1 MLKKIGYV
9 IILICFLV
17 GLFFGIKIAFT
28 KNDFSFSASNVRID
42 KIFQNVESRNV
53 IVTKLYTY
61 GRSLGFEGKLS
72 NIEKDNFEN
81 ARLIVVDGN
90 GFEQSAKLNGYFE
103 NGYLILKSN
112 DKINNTIL
120 IDKLEN
126 NDYYVYIR
134 LKLNN
139 SAEPR
144 YYSLEN
150 ETSIDELTY
159 FTITKDGLNRKMTA
173 TFKEEEVKNRTYKYL
188 TFSLENS
195 ILPDDTYDI
204 VIDAGHGGKD
214 RGEFSNGV
222 SEANLTLE
230 YAKMLKEA
238 LEAKGYKVAMT
249 RTDENN
255 DTYTYNNMY
264 GQNGRIGLACQT
276 HAKLM
281 ISLHVNSGFIALNG
295 AEVYCPCNSDITFAK
310 DLANKI
316 VEKTSIEYS
325 SNNTNKVAN
334 GVYVEGYTE
343 KNIKELAESA
353 KNKGYEPYA
362 ITTDTTYKYT
372 IREVGGLATN
382 AYVDGRN
389 PAYEKNPYYNSP
401 SGIECYQLELGY
413 IKTDLDKLL
422 SEKAAYVE
430 AISEAIENNF

>member
-9 IILICFLV
+9 IILICFLI

-28 KNDFSFSASNVRID
+28 KNDFNFSASNVRID

-295 AEVYCPCNSDITFAK
+295 AEVYCPCNSDINFAK

>member
-159 FTITKDGLNRKMTA
+159 FTITK
-173 TFKEEEVKNRTYKYL
+173 V
-188 TFSLENS
+188 
-195 ILPDDTYDI
+195 
-204 VIDAGHGGKD
+204 
-214 RGEFSNGV
+214 
-222 SEANLTLE
+222 LE

-276 HAKLM
+276 HA
-281 ISLHVNSGFIALNG
+281 
-295 AEVYCPCNSDITFAK
+295 
-310 DLANKI
+310 
-316 VEKTSIEYS
+316 
-325 SNNTNKVAN
+325 VAN

>member
-310 DLANKI
+310 DLANKKKK
-316 VEKTSIEYS
+316 KTSIESS

-362 ITTDTTYKYT
+362 LTTDTTYKYT

>member
-238 LEAKGYKVAMT
+238 LETKGYKVAMT

>member
-42 KIFQNVESRNV
+42 KIFQTVESRNV

-422 SEKAAYVE
+422 SEKASYVE

>member
-1 MLKKIGYV
+1 
-9 IILICFLV
+9 
-17 GLFFGIKIAFT
+17 
-28 KNDFSFSASNVRID
+28 
-42 KIFQNVESRNV
+42 
-53 IVTKLYTY
+53 
-61 GRSLGFEGKLS
+61 
-72 NIEKDNFEN
+72 
-81 ARLIVVDGN
+81 
-90 GFEQSAKLNGYFE
+90 
-103 NGYLILKSN
+103 
-112 DKINNTIL
+112 
-120 IDKLEN
+120 
-126 NDYYVYIR
+126 
-134 LKLNN
+134 
-139 SAEPR
+139 
-144 YYSLEN
+144 
-150 ETSIDELTY
+150 
-159 FTITKDGLNRKMTA
+159 MTA

>member
-173 TFKEEEVKNRTYKYL
+173 TFKEEEAKNRTYKYL

-310 DLANKI
+310 DLANKKKK
-316 VEKTSIEYS
+316 KTSIESS

-362 ITTDTTYKYT
+362 LTTDTTYKYT

>member
-159 FTITKDGLNRKMTA
+159 FTITQDGLNRKMTA